1 MLIRKRKSEGNY
13 DLSQKETDD
22 DKMNYRLLINYTECA
37 DREETKKRKEK
48 KKRKEIVICC
58 EEEDDDKA
66 KYHFLIS

>member
-13 DLSQKETDD
+13 DLSLKETDD

-48 KKRKEIVICC
+48 KNERK
-58 EEEDDDKA
+58 
-66 KYHFLIS
+66 L